1 MEYAEQFTGRASVE
15 KRETFGLSNSTA
27 WKSGLVR
34 RGRNTLMA
42 IGENT
47 CFHATICQKC
57 ATGSTVEDPNFM
69 NELRGLRGRIGIVME
84 VRLPI
89 GGWLRKS
96 EVGEHG

>member
-1 MEYAEQFTGRASVE
+1 
-15 KRETFGLSNSTA
+15 
-27 WKSGLVR
+27 
-34 RGRNTLMA
+34 
-42 IGENT
+42 
-47 CFHATICQKC
+47 
-57 ATGSTVEDPNFM
+57 M